1 MLVELTTPSG
11 YKFWGESLVE
21 INGKDYPLDELTPE
35 QRSYVL
41 AMRDV
46 NALNA
51 AYAGK
56 AEFTAEGLRPFHE
69 VFPELAQGQEAG
81 AS

>member
-11 YKFWGESLVE
+11 IKFWGESFAVIDGE
-21 INGKDYPLDELTPE
+21 DRCLDDLTQE
-35 QRSYVL
+35 QREYIF

-51 AYAGK
+51 AFAGK
-56 AEFTAEGLRPFHE
+56 AEFHAEGLPPFEE
-69 VFPELAQGQEAG
+69 VFGPQKTARG
-81 AS
+81 